1 MKATIIGCA
10 VVLFA
15 GLPITTAQAAEEKC
29 ETPLLTSE
37 TVRLAEPGKWSY
49 TYQVS
54 WCVDEGRITFITP
67 HVTHEADGTTC
78 VWVTNA
84 EEYEKP
90 VPNGAGAWETFNM
103 SEFSCK
109 NSAGRPASVTPWAK
123 IIIQPNGA
131 SHIPE
136 KGIGDRIVE

>member
-15 GLPITTAQAAEEKC
+15 GLPVTTAQAAEAKC
-29 ETPLLTSE
+29 PTPLLTSE
-37 TVRLAEPGKWSY
+37 VVRLAEPGKWSY
-49 TYQVS
+49 TFQVS
-54 WCVDEGRITFITP
+54 WCVQDGQITDITP

-90 VPNGAGAWETFNM
+90 VGGGAWEAFNM
-103 SEFSCK
+103 TEFSCK
-109 NSAGRPASVTPWAK
+109 DANGRPASVNPWAV
-123 IIIQPNGA
+123 INIRPDGT
-131 SHIPE
+131 SSVPRE
-136 KGIGDRIVE
+136 GIER